1 MGEVMD
7 VNKWKR
13 NVVELENEM
22 DFNVIIEATV
32 GVAGDSDIAVDDI
45 SFTPD
50 CKFKSGPPSTTKPTT
65 TKSTT
70 KRTTTDWRPET
81 TSTELIATPSPQD
94 GHSQTALIVGVV
106 IGVIVLLAIIV
117 VSVVTVKRRNIK
129 IPGIDAVRGLINPG
143 YSRFDDG
150 GMVSLKEL
158 S

>member
-1 MGEVMD
+1 M
-7 VNKWKR
+7 
-13 NVVELENEM
+13 
-22 DFNVIIEATV
+22 
-32 GVAGDSDIAVDDI
+32 
-45 SFTPD
+45 
-50 CKFKSGPPSTTKPTT
+50 GPPSTTKSSSTTSRKPSTSTKTTTQPTTKTTKSTTKPTT
-65 TKSTT
+65 TKLTT

-94 GHSQTALIVGVV
+94 GHSQTALIVGAV